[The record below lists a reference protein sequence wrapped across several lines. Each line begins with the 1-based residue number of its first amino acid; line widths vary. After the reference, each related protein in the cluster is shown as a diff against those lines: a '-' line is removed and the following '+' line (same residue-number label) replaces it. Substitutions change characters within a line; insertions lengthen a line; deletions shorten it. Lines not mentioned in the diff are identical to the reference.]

1 MNEQIK
7 KRISDINIGIIP
19 EGYKKTKVGVAPA
32 DWEIFKL
39 SEISVELTERAGDKE
54 YETLSISAGI
64 GFVNQANKFGKELSG
79 KQYEKYIV
87 LRKGDFS
94 YNKGN
99 SKKYPQGCIYQLKD
113 RKEAA
118 VPNVF
123 ESFVLTQGNNGYFEQ
138 LFISGYLNRQLFA
151 KINHGVRDD
160 GLLNLKSDDF
170 YSCYIPFPPIEEQQ
184 KIAEILSTQD
194 KLIELQERKIEQLK
208 TLKKGYLQ
216 KMFPK
221 KGAKSP
227 EIRFKGFTDDWEQIE
242 LGTITSSYSGGTP
255 TANKS
260 EYYDGDIPF
269 IRSGEI
275 NEEKTELFLSE
286 LGYNN
291 SSAAMVEKGNILYA
305 LYGATSGEVSISKL
319 KGAINQA
326 ILAIKPNEGY
336 DSEFL
341 MQWLRK
347 QKENIISTYL
357 QGGQGNLSGTIVKS
371 LKVDVTSYAE
381 QQQIGSYFRN
391 IDNLITLHQH
401 KLDKEKQKK
410 KALMQLLLTGKVRCI

>member
-7 KRISDINIGIIP
+7 KRISAINSGIVPKGWKSVRLDDIAEVFDGIHQTPDYKSHGIKFVSVENINGLYSSDKYISEEEYIKSYKIKP
-19 EGYKKTKVGVAPA
+19 EINDILMTRIGDIGTPAIVDSDEPLAFYVSLALIKCNSKINSKYFYCFISSEFFQKELWKKTLHIAFPKK
-32 DWEIFKL
+32 I
-39 SEISVELTERAGDKE
+39 
-54 YETLSISAGI
+54 
-64 GFVNQANKFGKELSG
+64 N
-79 KQYEKYIV
+79 
-87 LRKGDFS
+87 KGDIG
-94 YNKGN
+94 KC
-99 SKKYPQGCIYQLKD
+99 K
-113 RKEAA
+113 
-118 VPNVF
+118 
-123 ESFVLTQGNNGYFEQ
+123 
-138 LFISGYLNRQLFA
+138 
-151 KINHGVRDD
+151 
-160 GLLNLKSDDF
+160 LLLPS
-170 YSCYIPFPPIEEQQ
+170 IEEQQ

-194 KLIELQERKIEQLK
+194 KLIELYERKIEQLK

-227 EIRFKGFTDDWEQIE
+227 ELRFKGFTEPWEQIE

-255 TANKS
+255 TASKS

-291 SSAAMVEKGNILYA
+291 SYAAMVEKGNILYA
-305 LYGATSGEVSISKL
+305 LYGATSGEVSISRL

-391 IDNLITLHQH
+391 LDSLITLHQH

-410 KALMQLLLTGKVRCI
+410 KALMQLLLTGKVRVIT